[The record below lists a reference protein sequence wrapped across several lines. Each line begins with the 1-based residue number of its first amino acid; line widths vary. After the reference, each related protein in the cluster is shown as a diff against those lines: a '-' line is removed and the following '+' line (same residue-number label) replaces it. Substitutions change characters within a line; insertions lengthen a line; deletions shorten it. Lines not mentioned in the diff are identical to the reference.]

1 MGLSGSAEESF
12 DHGDEGMKVKNTE
25 NPNEIEDFTN
35 QSGQC
40 HYDGIN

>member
-12 DHGDEGMKVKNTE
+12 DHSDEGMKVKNAE
-25 NPNEIEDFTN
+25 NSDEIENFAN

-40 HYDGIN
+40 HYYSIN